1 MTSRHR
7 RNSLVASTVQLP
19 FIEEPHPQPTVRD
32 RRKSVSFFTSPTTPE
47 PKSQPVAHPFIPF
60 IIPTPAQVEYTSN
73 SASKLR
79 EPTPTQVEYT
89 SNSASKLR
97 EPVPVVVEPEPV
109 KEGIKSLCARV
120 SRNEKRLD
128 EVKSCQCD
136 TVEAKFKSDIE
147 QLKKEHD
154 ITFKKLFEEITSLQ
168 RELKDLIDN

>member
-19 FIEEPHPQPTVRD
+19 FIEEPHPQPTARD
-32 RRKSVSFFTSPTTPE
+32 RRKSVSFFTSPTT
-47 PKSQPVAHPFIPF
+47 
-60 IIPTPAQVEYTSN
+60 QVEYTSN

-79 EPTPTQVEYT
+79 EPTPTPT
-89 SNSASKLR
+89 PT
-97 EPVPVVVEPEPV
+97 PVPVVVEPEPV

>member
-19 FIEEPHPQPTVRD
+19 FIEEPHPQPTARD
-32 RRKSVSFFTSPTTPE
+32 RRKSVSFFTSPTTQVEYTSNSASKLREPE

-60 IIPTPAQVEYTSN
+60 IIPTPT
-73 SASKLR
+73 
-79 EPTPTQVEYT
+79 PTPT
-89 SNSASKLR
+89 
-97 EPVPVVVEPEPV
+97 PVPVVVEPEPV

>member
-19 FIEEPHPQPTVRD
+19 FIEEPQPQPTARD

-47 PKSQPVAHPFIPF
+47 PKSQPIAHPFIPF
-60 IIPTPAQVEYTSN
+60 IIPTPA
-73 SASKLR
+73 
-79 EPTPTQVEYT
+79 
-89 SNSASKLR
+89 
-97 EPVPVVVEPEPV
+97 PVPVVVEPEPV

>member
-60 IIPTPAQVEYTSN
+60 II
-73 SASKLR
+73 
-79 EPTPTQVEYT
+79 PTPTQVEYT

>member
-1 MTSRHR
+1 MTSQHR

-19 FIEEPHPQPTVRD
+19 LIEKQQPQPTARD

-47 PKSQPVAHPFIPF
+47 P
-60 IIPTPAQVEYTSN
+60 N
-73 SASKLR
+73 
-79 EPTPTQVEYT
+79 PTPTQVEYT
-89 SNSASKLR
+89 SNSSASKLR